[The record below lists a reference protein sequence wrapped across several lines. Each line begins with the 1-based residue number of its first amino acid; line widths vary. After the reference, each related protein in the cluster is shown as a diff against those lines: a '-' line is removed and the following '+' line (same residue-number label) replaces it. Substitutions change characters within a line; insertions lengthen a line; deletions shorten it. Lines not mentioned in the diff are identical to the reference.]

1 VDTVEPGFRAAVVT
15 VLEVLAG
22 GKLAVEMLEATTV
35 VGRRI
40 AIDGYY
46 RINSS

>member
-1 VDTVEPGFRAAVVT
+1 MDTVEPGFRAAVVT
-15 VLEVLAG
+15 ILGVLAA

-35 VGRRI
+35 VGRCI
-40 AIDGYY
+40 ALDGYY